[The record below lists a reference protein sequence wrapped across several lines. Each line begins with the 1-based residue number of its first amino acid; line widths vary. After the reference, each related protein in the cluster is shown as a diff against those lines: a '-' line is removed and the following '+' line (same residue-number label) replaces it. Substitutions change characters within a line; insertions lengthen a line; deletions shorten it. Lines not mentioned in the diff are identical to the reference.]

1 MRTQIRELD
10 FTGQNI
16 YAGIDVH
23 KNSWKVSIYSE
34 GLYHKTISQPPKPE
48 VLHDYLSKH
57 FPKGIYHSVYEAGF
71 SGFWIHDQLQSLGV
85 NNIVVNPA
93 DVPTTDK
100 EKKRKTDRV
109 DSNKLARHLRSG
121 DLEAIYTHTRDI
133 LEDRL
138 LVRTRAMLVKD
149 LTRYKNRVKS
159 DLHFFGI
166 EIPEELN
173 RNQSYWSKRFMNW
186 LHSLEFQKRSGT
198 DSFQI
203 LLEQAKTLRQH
214 LLEVNKKIRELSRTN
229 YYQKRVTLL
238 GSAPGI
244 SLTTAMV
251 ILTEI
256 DDIHRF
262 ANREKLRSY
271 VGLTPTSHDSGD
283 KESHGEMINRG
294 NMFLKSTI
302 IESAWVAARI
312 DPVLH
317 MKYIGYCKRMKK
329 NKAIVRIA
337 CTLLDIVNY
346 VLRNEKPYIAVNS

>member
-1 MRTQIRELD
+1 MQTQIRNLD

-23 KNSWKVSIYSE
+23 KKSWKVSVYSE
-34 GLYHKTISQPPKPE
+34 ELYHKTFNQPPKPE
-48 VLHDYLSKH
+48 VLHHYLEKH
-57 FPKGIYHSVYEAGF
+57 FPKGTYYSVYEAGF
-71 SGFWIHDQLQSLGV
+71 CGFWIHDQLQSLGV

-100 EKKRKTDRV
+100 EKKRKTDKV
-109 DSNKLARHLRSG
+109 DSSKLARHLRNG
-121 DLEAIYTHTRDI
+121 DLDPIYTHKRNV
-133 LEDRL
+133 LEDRQL
-138 LVRTRAMLVKD
+138 LRTRSMLVKE

-173 RNQSYWSKRFMNW
+173 KNRSYWSKRFLKW
-186 LHSLEFQKRSGT
+186 LSSLEFQQSTGT
-198 DSFQI
+198 DSFKVLI
-203 LLEQAKTLRQH
+203 DQAITLRQH
-214 LLEVNKKIRELSRTN
+214 LLEVNKKVRALSKSK
-229 YYQKRVTLL
+229 YYQKRVALL
-238 GSAPGI
+238 ISIPGI

-271 VGLTPTSHDSGD
+271 VGLTPTSHASGD
-283 KESHGEMINRG
+283 KDIHGEMINRG
-294 NMFLKSTI
+294 NKFLKSVVM
-302 IESAWVAARI
+302 ESAWVAARV

-317 MKYIGYCKRMKK
+317 LKYIGYCKRMKK

-346 VLRNEKPYIAVNS
+346 VLRNEKPYIAA

>member
-1 MRTQIRELD
+1 MQTQIRNLD

-23 KNSWKVSIYSE
+23 KKSWKVSVYSE
-34 GLYHKTISQPPKPE
+34 ELYHKTFNQPPKPE
-48 VLHDYLSKH
+48 VLHHYLEKH
-57 FPKGIYHSVYEAGF
+57 FPKGTYYSVYEAGF
-71 SGFWIHDQLQSLGV
+71 CGFWIHDQLQSLGV

-100 EKKRKTDRV
+100 EKKRKTDKV

-121 DLEAIYTHTRDI
+121 DLDPIYTHKRNV
-133 LEDRL
+133 LEDRQL
-138 LVRTRAMLVKD
+138 LRTRSMLVKE

-173 RNQSYWSKRFMNW
+173 KNRSYWSKRFLKW
-186 LHSLEFQKRSGT
+186 LSSLEFQQSTGT
-198 DSFQI
+198 DSFKVLI
-203 LLEQAKTLRQH
+203 DQAITLRQH
-214 LLEVNKKIRELSRTN
+214 LLEVNKKVRALSKSK
-229 YYQKRVTLL
+229 YYQKRVALL
-238 GSAPGI
+238 ISIPGI

-271 VGLTPTSHDSGD
+271 VGLTPTSHASGD
-283 KESHGEMINRG
+283 KDIHGEMINRG
-294 NMFLKSTI
+294 NKFLKSVVM
-302 IESAWVAARI
+302 ESAWVAARV

-317 MKYIGYCKRMKK
+317 LKYIGYCKRMKK

-346 VLRNEKPYIAVNS
+346 VLRNEKPYIAA

>member
-1 MRTQIRELD
+1 MQTQIRNLD

-23 KNSWKVSIYSE
+23 KKSWKVSVYSE
-34 GLYHKTISQPPKPE
+34 ELYHKTFNQPPKPE
-48 VLHDYLSKH
+48 VLHHYLEKH
-57 FPKGIYHSVYEAGF
+57 FPKGTYYSVYEAGF
-71 SGFWIHDQLQSLGV
+71 CGFWIHDQLQSLGV
-85 NNIVVNPA
+85 NNIVVNAA

-100 EKKRKTDRV
+100 EKKRKTDKV
-109 DSNKLARHLRSG
+109 DSSKLARHLRNG
-121 DLEAIYTHTRDI
+121 DLDPIYTHKRNV
-133 LEDRL
+133 LEDRQL
-138 LVRTRAMLVKD
+138 LRTRSMLVKE

-173 RNQSYWSKRFMNW
+173 KNRSYWSKRFLKW
-186 LHSLEFQKRSGT
+186 LSSLEFQQSTGT
-198 DSFQI
+198 DSFKVLI
-203 LLEQAKTLRQH
+203 DQAITLRQH
-214 LLEVNKKIRELSRTN
+214 LLEVNKKVRALSKSK
-229 YYQKRVTLL
+229 YYQKRVALL
-238 GSAPGI
+238 ISIPGI

-271 VGLTPTSHDSGD
+271 VGLTPTSHASGD
-283 KESHGEMINRG
+283 KDIHGEMINRG
-294 NMFLKSTI
+294 NKFLKSVVM
-302 IESAWVAARI
+302 ESAWVAARV

-317 MKYIGYCKRMKK
+317 LKYIGYCKRMKK

-346 VLRNEKPYIAVNS
+346 VLRNEKPYIAA